1 MNAPDKTPPTN
12 PAENDEHASR
22 AHESGSKSNLR
33 PEDLKWDAEAEPIG
47 QSVPEPKENIAPGSD
62 RLPIVEHTAAPLAI
76 DTAVLEKRGFVVPN
90 GPRTPTIQEFRGVK
104 RSLLLNAMPG
114 GHGDDDLGRL
124 IMITSALPSE
134 GKTFCAV
141 NLALSLVEEK
151 DYSVL
156 LVDGDVA
163 KPSVPAVLEIGQY
176 PGLIDALADPDID
189 VRSLIQQTTI
199 PKLSYLSAGR
209 AHHQATEL
217 LASSFMKDLLD
228 TLMAIDSKQIIVF
241 DSPPLLV
248 STEAPGLPP
257 RMGQIVLVV
266 EIGKTKRSAVKDAL
280 TIIDRD
286 DDSVTILL
294 NKASRGRSASGY
306 GGYGYGYGYG
316 RKD

>member
-1 MNAPDKTPPTN
+1 MNAPDKRPPP
-12 PAENDEHASR
+12 PAENDEVA
-22 AHESGSKSNLR
+22 ELGNGKKSKSSLR
-33 PEDLKWDAEAEPIG
+33 PEDLKWDAEAELLN
-47 QSVPEPKENIAPGSD
+47 QSELLANQAAVAIEPQTSTQEPRPD
-62 RLPIVEHTAAPLAI
+62 PLVI
-76 DTAVLEKRGFVVPN
+76 DKNVLEKRGFIVPN
-90 GPRTPTIQEFRGVK
+90 GARSATIQEFRGVK
-104 RSLLLNAMPG
+104 RSLLLNAMPSSEDG
-114 GHGDDDLGRL
+114 DDLGRL
-124 IMITSALPSE
+124 IMITSALPGE

-141 NLALSLVEEK
+141 NLALSLVEEQ

-163 KPSVPAVLEIGQY
+163 KPSIPEVLELAQQ
-176 PGLIDALADPDID
+176 PGLIDALADPGTD
-189 VRSLIQQTTI
+189 VRSLIHETSI

-217 LASSFMKDLLD
+217 LASSLMQDLLD
-228 TLMAIDSKQIIVF
+228 TIMSIDSKQIVVF

-294 NKASRGRSASGY
+294 NKASHGRSASGY